1 MPKKYHE
8 LKAVSFVQATEEED
22 KVMQAIWNL
31 LDSTDI
37 GEIER
42 SETEGVHSN
51 PIIFITVRIKKER
64 QILRI
69 LSHLATLDI
78 WKEALTQIDHRLDE
92 EMVFHVRVDKGSAY
106 DNEPVL
112 WSGGESIELKLKVAS
127 YPASWE
133 RAKEIILKP

>member
-8 LKAVSFVQATEEED
+8 LKAVSFVHATEDED
-22 KVMQAIWNL
+22 KVMHAIWNL
-31 LDSTDI
+31 LGSPNI

-51 PIIFITVRIKKER
+51 PILFITVRITKEK
-64 QILRI
+64 QILSV
-69 LSHLATLDI
+69 LPHLTSLDI
-78 WKEALTQIDHRLDE
+78 WKEALTQVDQRLDE
-92 EMVFHVRVDKGSAY
+92 GMVFHVRVDKGSAL
-106 DNEPVL
+106 DNEPAL

-133 RAKEIILKP
+133 RAKEILLQP